1 MSPRAMTAAGRSTA
15 RAHAAPG
22 TRRRVDRPPARPRR
36 ASGPAVGRAQ
46 PAVDRQAA
54 TLGMRLLLGVRSLPD
69 HSLLDRIVRG
79 RVWIPVLGVLLAG
92 IVFSQVEVLRL
103 NASMGQALRQN
114 STLAIRNQALRVSVA
129 ELSDQTRIERLAA
142 RMGMVM
148 PGPTTLSFVPG
159 NPSVTRGLQSIHAPA
174 PDQFVAQLPSPASS
188 DTMGS
193 GGSSSSAAAS
203 GSGAGSGSTDTSGS
217 GASSSS
223 GSGASSSSSS
233 SGSSSSGSA
242 SGG

>member
-1 MSPRAMTAAGRSTA
+1 
-15 RAHAAPG
+15 
-22 TRRRVDRPPARPRR
+22 
-36 ASGPAVGRAQ
+36 
-46 PAVDRQAA
+46 
-54 TLGMRLLLGVRSLPD
+54 MRLLLGVRSLPD

-92 IVFSQVEVLRL
+92 IVFTQVEVLRL

-159 NPSVTRGLQSIHAPA
+159 NPSVTSAVQNIHAPA

-188 DTMGS
+188 DTTAS
-193 GGSSSSAAAS
+193 GGSSSGAGAS
-203 GSGAGSGSTDTSGS
+203 GSGAGSGSAAGSGS
-217 GASSSS
+217 GAGSGSADTSG
-223 GSGASSSSSS
+223 GSGASTSGTS
-233 SGSSSSGSA
+233 SGG
-242 SGG
+242 

>member
-1 MSPRAMTAAGRSTA
+1 
-15 RAHAAPG
+15 
-22 TRRRVDRPPARPRR
+22 
-36 ASGPAVGRAQ
+36 
-46 PAVDRQAA
+46 VDRQAA

-92 IVFSQVEVLRL
+92 IVFTQVEVLRL

-159 NPSVTRGLQSIHAPA
+159 NPSVTRGVQNIHAPA

-188 DTMGS
+188 DTTGS

-203 GSGAGSGSTDTSGS
+203 GSAMGSSSGTGLGSTDTSG
-217 GASSSS
+217 
-223 GSGASSSSSS
+223 GSGASSSGNSSGSTSSTS
-233 SGSSSSGSA
+233 SGSSS
-242 SGG
+242 GG